1 MKGTFYKLGAPYPD
15 ERYELYGQPD
25 WEERFDR
32 ATWGKETHYNPIVC
46 PIDPTH
52 PRVSGR
58 CAYLSIVLP
67 FPEIGDF
74 VWTSYSEAVVPDR
87 TLSLFKNAGFTG
99 FEARSVKVEKI
110 EGLSRKQSE
119 QPAIPPLWELVITGQ
134 GGDAAAESKIRLID
148 HCEGCGYKEY
158 SSFHN
163 GIVVDE
169 TNWDGSD
176 FFTVNGYTKFILV
189 TERVKNLIMSHQ
201 LTNCVLIPSHELQ
214 WRSGFRPEEW
224 LEEKR
229 KMASRELSSLLAD
242 LENPDES
249 NLMGTIDALGE
260 RMDPIAVDP
269 LIMKFSHTHP
279 LIWYAAALAVG
290 RMAGHR
296 DTPEPIRSGIFSKLA
311 NLLSH
316 ENPQVRKTAATAF
329 GDMAGDSAAREVMR
343 LFEDPEESV
352 RQTGVFVIGFLRY
365 KPALSAVKRLT
376 RDPSKSVRKTAKRV
390 VRELSS
396 EFC

>member
-1 MKGTFYKLGAPYPD
+1 VGAPYPD
-15 ERYELYGQPD
+15 ERYDLYGQPD
-25 WEERFDR
+25 WEERFGR
-32 ATWGKETHYNPIVC
+32 ATWGKETHYNDIVC

-52 PRVSGR
+52 PRASGR
-58 CAYLSIVLP
+58 CTYLTIVLP

-74 VWTSYSEAVVPDR
+74 IWTSYSEAVVPDR
-87 TLSLFKNAGFTG
+87 TLSLFRNAGFTG
-99 FEARSVKVEKI
+99 FEARPVKLERI
-110 EGLSRKQSE
+110 IGNRKQGA
-119 QPAIPPLWELVITGQ
+119 QPAIPPLWELVITGK

-176 FFTVNGYTKFILV
+176 FFTVNGYPKFILV

-214 WRSGFRPEEW
+214 WRSGFRYEET
-224 LEEKR
+224 LQRIRE
-229 KMASRELSSLLAD
+229 MAARDVASLIAE

-249 NLMGTIDALGE
+249 NLMDTISALREKMDPLAVDALIG
-260 RMDPIAVDP
+260 
-269 LIMKFSHTHP
+269 KFSHPHP
-279 LIWYAAALAVG
+279 LIWYSVASAVG
-290 RMAGHR
+290 RIAGHR
-296 DTPEPIRSGIFSKLA
+296 DTPEPIRSEVFSKLA
-311 NLLSH
+311 DLLSH
-316 ENPQVRKTAATAF
+316 ENPQVRKTAATAL
-329 GDMAGDSAAREVMR
+329 GYMSGDSAATQVMR

-376 RDPSKSVRKTAKRV
+376 RDPSKSVRETARDV
-390 VRELSS
+390 VRDLES